1 MNPYEDY
8 SIPDF
13 MRDAGFRAWVL
24 DNDPVASIRWEEWF
38 VTYPAQQAQA
48 LQARELL
55 IELRNSFNEL
65 SDTELDNQVQHLIQ
79 SLAHRTTDTGMV
91 VSQLARA
98 AFYPKL
104 WAMAACLVVALL
116 AGWYLVNRP
125 TVLAPSLAYQH
136 LIKRAGA
143 TAREVSNTGNKRM
156 QIRLPDGSQVILA
169 PQSRLSYDMRLG
181 TRPQRQVYLT
191 GEAFFSVKRDPAQP
205 FVVYANG
212 IVTKVLG
219 TRFSIKAYESHPD
232 VTVAVRSGRVSV
244 FSPGPLRDKDVGR
257 SVFDSLNVGILL
269 TANQQATY
277 QLASNRLTK
286 SIVERPAPTH
296 PEAISAEM
304 IYTDTPVSQIF
315 AQLEQAYSITIVYD
329 KADFAHCLLTARLSD
344 ESLQDKVKLICASI
358 GASYE
363 VIDAQIIVTGSGC
376 E

>member
-1 MNPYEDY
+1 MNPYKDY

-13 MRDAGFRAWVL
+13 MRDAGFRAWAL
-24 DNDPVASIRWEEWF
+24 DNDRVATIRWEEWLAA
-38 VTYPAQQAQA
+38 YPAQQTQA

-65 SDTELDNQVQHLIQ
+65 SETELDNQVQHLIQ
-79 SLAHRTTDTGMV
+79 SLTHRTADTNLM
-91 VSQLARA
+91 VSQPTRA
-98 AFYPKL
+98 AFNSKI
-104 WAMAACLVVALL
+104 WAMAACLAVALL

-136 LIKRAGA
+136 LVKRAGA
-143 TAREVSNTGNKRM
+143 RAREISNTGTKRM

-169 PQSRLSYDMRLG
+169 PQSRLSYDTRLG

-191 GEAFFSVKRDPAQP
+191 GEAFFSVKRDPTQP
-205 FVVYANG
+205 FLVYANG
-212 IVTKVLG
+212 VVTKVLG
-219 TRFSIKAYESHPD
+219 TKFSIKAYESHPD
-232 VTVAVRSGRVSV
+232 VTVSVSSGRVSV
-244 FSPGPLRDKDVGR
+244 FSPGPLPTKNANR

-277 QLASNRLTK
+277 QLASNQLTK
-286 SIVERPAPTH
+286 SIVERPTPTH

-315 AQLEQAYSITIVYD
+315 AQLEHAYSITIVYD

-363 VIDAQIIVTGSGC
+363 VIDAQIVITGVGC